1 MSLTVS
7 NVIKPVIQ
15 QYLGS
20 LSHLAKTAREF
31 CAEKNIEE
39 EVLLKDR
46 LALDMHPL
54 IWQFQMISEF
64 SARCASRLADVEL
77 PEYPY
82 DETSFADIE
91 VRITKIQDYIAS
103 LDNDALDDGLS
114 KTQQVPLPSGENL
127 EFKGP
132 VYLSHFF
139 IPNFFF
145 HITTVYNIL
154 RKNGLPLGK
163 LDFIGQMPQ

>member
-7 NVIKPVIQ
+7 NIVKPVVQ

-20 LSHLAKTAREF
+20 LAHLAKTAKEY
-31 CAEKNIEE
+31 CAEKEISEDA
-39 EVLLKDR
+39 LLQDR
-46 LALDMHPL
+46 LAPDMHPL

-64 SARCASRLADVEL
+64 SARCTSRLAGIDI

-82 DETSFADIE
+82 EETSFAE
-91 VRITKIQDYIAS
+91 LVARITKIQNYVAS
-103 LDNDALDDGLS
+103 IDHAALDAGLG
-114 KTQQVPLPSGENL
+114 KVHQVQTPTGGTFDFP
-127 EFKGP
+127 GP
-132 VYLSHFF
+132 IYLNHFF

-145 HITTVYNIL
+145 HITTAYNIL

-163 LDFIGQMPQ
+163 FDFIGQVPG